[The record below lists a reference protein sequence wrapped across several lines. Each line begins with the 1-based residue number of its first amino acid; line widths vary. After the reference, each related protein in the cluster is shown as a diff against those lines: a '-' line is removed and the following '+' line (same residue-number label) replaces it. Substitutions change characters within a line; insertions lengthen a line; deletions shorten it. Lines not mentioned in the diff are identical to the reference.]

1 MKDDTVLVVDDDA
14 PILKAIRRVLRRE
27 ECRVLTAS
35 SADKGMAL
43 LAQEDIQIVIS
54 DKNMPRTDGLVFLK
68 QVKSEFPQVLTIML
82 TGNADLNSAVEAINA
97 AGVFKYLVKPWDD
110 DDLRFTVR
118 EALAFVRRQHAGF
131 SSRYDAKSND
141 IVRRDLEK
149 DFPGIT
155 HVVRDKDGYIIG

>member
-1 MKDDTVLVVDDDA
+1 MKEDTVLVVDDD
-14 PILKAIRRVLRRE
+14 PHILKAIRRVLRKE
-27 ECRVLTAS
+27 QCRVLTAE
-35 SADKGMAL
+35 SADKGL
-43 LAQEDIQIVIS
+43 VCLAREDIQIVIS
-54 DKNMPRTDGLVFLK
+54 DKNMPRIDGLVFLK

-82 TGNADLNSAVEAINA
+82 TGNADLRSAVEAINA

-118 EALAFVRRQHAGF
+118 EALAFIRRQRSGF
-131 SSRYDAKSND
+131 DSRYDAKSND

-155 HVVRDKDGYIIG
+155 RVVRDEDGYIIG